1 MNSFLSELNIVSKQ
15 SYQNSCNQLSSAMTY
30 AKIVGTGHYLP
41 EQRLTNEELSQ
52 RVDTSDEW
60 ITERTGIKER
70 RIAAP
75 NETAATVGYE
85 AAKEALAAAGLSPR
99 DIDMIVVATTSAEH
113 AFPSAACEI
122 QRMLGITSVPAFDV
136 GAACSGFIYA
146 LSVADQFIKS
156 GQHQRV
162 LVIGTDVLARLC
174 DPNDRNT
181 VVLFGDGGGAVVLE
195 QSDTPGIISTHL
207 FSAGEYSH
215 LLGAKQASRAS
226 DRGTENAWMYM
237 KGNEVFKVAVSKLSS
252 LVTETLAENQ
262 LQAHDL
268 DWLIPHQAN
277 LRIINATA
285 KKLQM
290 PMERVVITLDAT
302 GNTSAAS
309 VPIALDW
316 AVKDGRIK
324 RGQKLLLEAFGGGF
338 AWGSALVQ
346 Y

>member
-1 MNSFLSELNIVSKQ
+1 M
-15 SYQNSCNQLSSAMTY
+15 SYSR
-30 AKIVGTGHYLP
+30 IVGSGHYLP
-41 EQRLTNEELSQ
+41 DQRLTNAQLSQ

-70 RIAAP
+70 RIAAADE
-75 NETAATVGYE
+75 NAATLGYQ
-85 AAKEALAAAGLSPR
+85 AAVDALASAQLSAA

-122 QRMLGITSVPAFDV
+122 QRLLGVTAVPAFDV

-146 LSVADQFIKS
+146 LSVADQFIRS
-156 GQHQRV
+156 GQHQRI

-181 VVLFGDGGGAVVLE
+181 IVLFGDGAGAVVLE
-195 QSDTPGIISTHL
+195 AAAEQGIISTQL
-207 FSAGEYSH
+207 FSAGEYGH
-215 LLGAKQASRAS
+215 LLGAKQPP
-226 DRGTENAWMYM
+226 RGQLTAESSMDSSWMYM
-237 KGNEVFKVAVSKLSS
+237 KGNEVFRVAVAKLSE
-252 LVTETLAENQ
+252 LVTQTLDKNNMTAAE
-262 LQAHDL
+262 L

-277 LRIINATA
+277 QRIIQATA
-285 KKLQM
+285 KKLNM
-290 PMERVVITLDAT
+290 PMQQVVLTLDKT

-316 AVKDGRIK
+316 AIKDGRIE
-324 RGQKLLLEAFGGGF
+324 RGQTLLLEAFGGGF
-338 AWGSALVQ
+338 AWGSALIK

>member
-75 NETAATVGYE
+75 DETAATLGYE
-85 AAKEALAAAGLSPR
+85 AAKEALAAAGLSPQ

-122 QRMLGITSVPAFDV
+122 QRMLGVTSIPAFDV

-162 LVIGTDVLARLC
+162 LVIGADVLARLC
-174 DPNDRNT
+174 DPYDRNT

-195 QSDTPGIISTHL
+195 QNDTPGILSTHL

-215 LLGAKQASRAS
+215 LLGAKQASRGA
-226 DRGTENAWMYM
+226 DRGRENAWMYM

-252 LVTETLAENQ
+252 LVTETLAKNQ

-290 PMERVVITLDAT
+290 PMERVVITLDST

>member
-1 MNSFLSELNIVSKQ
+1 
-15 SYQNSCNQLSSAMTY
+15 MTY
-30 AKIVGTGHYLP
+30 SKIVGTGHYLP
-41 EQRLTNEELSQ
+41 VERLTNDALSQ

-60 ITERTGIKER
+60 IKDRTGIEER
-70 RIAAP
+70 RIAAAD
-75 NETAATVGYE
+75 ETAATLGYE
-85 AAKEALAAAGLSPR
+85 AAVEALRSANLSAN
-99 DIDMIVVATTSAEH
+99 DLDMIVVATTSAEH

-122 QRMLGITSVPAFDV
+122 QQLLGVTSIPAFDV

-156 GQHQRV
+156 GQHKRV
-162 LVIGTDVLARLC
+162 LVIGADVLARLC
-174 DPNDRNT
+174 NPNDRNT
-181 VVLFGDGGGAVVLE
+181 LVLFGDGGGAVVLE
-195 QSDTPGIISTHL
+195 ASESPGILSTHL

-215 LLGAKQASRAS
+215 LLGAKQASRLPNVM
-226 DRGTENAWMYM
+226 DDNPWMYM

-252 LVTETLAENQ
+252 LVTETLAQNQ
-262 LQAHDL
+262 LDASAL

-277 LRIINATA
+277 LRIISATA
-285 KKLQM
+285 KKLKM
-290 PMERVVITLDAT
+290 PMERVVITLDKT

-316 AVKDGRIK
+316 AIKDGRIQ

-338 AWGSALVQ
+338 AWGSALIQ

>member
-1 MNSFLSELNIVSKQ
+1 MNSFLNELNIVSKQ

-30 AKIVGTGHYLP
+30 SKIVGTGHYLP
-41 EQRLTNEELSQ
+41 EQRLTNEELSK

-70 RIAAP
+70 RIAGA
-75 NETAATVGYE
+75 NETAATIGFE
-85 AAKEALAAAGLSPR
+85 AAKEALAAAQLNPQ
-99 DIDMIVVATTSAEH
+99 DVDMIVVATTSAEH

-122 QRMLGITSVPAFDV
+122 QRMLGITSIPAFDV

-156 GQHQRV
+156 GQHRRI
-162 LVIGTDVLARLC
+162 LVIGADVLARLC
-174 DPNDRNT
+174 DPDDRNT
-181 VVLFGDGGGAVVLE
+181 LVLFGDGAGAVILE
-195 QSDTPGIISTHL
+195 QSDSPGILSTHL
-207 FSAGEYSH
+207 YSAGEYSH
-215 LLGAKQASRAS
+215 LLGAKQAP
-226 DRGTENAWMYM
+226 RGTEGSAESAWMYM
-237 KGNEVFKVAVSKLSS
+237 KGNEVFKVAVAKLSS
-252 LVTETLAENQ
+252 LVTDTLAENR
-262 LQAHDL
+262 LQAQDL

-277 LRIINATA
+277 LRIIKATA
-285 KKLQM
+285 KKLHM
-290 PMERVVITLDAT
+290 PMERVVITLDKT

-316 AVKDGRIK
+316 AIKDGRIK